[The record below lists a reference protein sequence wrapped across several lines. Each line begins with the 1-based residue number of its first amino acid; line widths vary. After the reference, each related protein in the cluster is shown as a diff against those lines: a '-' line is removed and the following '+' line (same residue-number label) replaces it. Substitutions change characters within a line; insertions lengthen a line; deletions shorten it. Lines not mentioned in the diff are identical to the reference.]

1 MLWPQN
7 FKKYNLLC
15 WDKGDFCLEGGG
27 LVVCRWEELGLG
39 RRRRNRGEEGRE
51 RGYILT
57 FADRFTNRIIP
68 SVILSAI
75 PMVNRACHCTEIS
88 DWIPRWFHRHFKWWI
103 SHVNVRSCRF
113 ESLGDS
119 VGKNHPQKPPRQRT
133 TFFLIL
139 NILSVISSVT
149 TDRMCPSVY
158 TSGITDGKNSVGNG
172 DLKLPIEVFRR

>member
-1 MLWPQN
+1 MTCYAEKREI
-7 FKKYNLLC
+7 FV
-15 WDKGDFCLEGGG
+15 GGG
-27 LVVCRWEELGLG
+27 VVVCSKGELEWG
-39 RRRRNRGEEGRE
+39 RKRRNRGGEGWQS
-51 RGYILT
+51 GYILT

-119 VGKNHPQKPPRQRT
+119 VGKITRKNLHVSEPLF
-133 TFFLIL
+133 FFLIL
-139 NILSVISSVT
+139 NISSVIPSAN